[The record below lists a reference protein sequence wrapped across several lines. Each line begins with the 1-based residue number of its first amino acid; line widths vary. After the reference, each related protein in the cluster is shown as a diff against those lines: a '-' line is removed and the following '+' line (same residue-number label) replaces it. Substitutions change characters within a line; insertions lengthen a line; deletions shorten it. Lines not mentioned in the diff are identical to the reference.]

1 MGIAPA
7 GKEDETLRTRLL
19 AAVRDM
25 RLLQKESDA
34 TREQLVRLTEAVMDL
49 LKTSDG
55 VDAKSRLKVEQ
66 ELRAS
71 AALTAA
77 ATSDNSSVENNT
89 AGLTSGTVID
99 YKPDLALVVANLGA
113 RQGGKM
119 GMPFQVWR
127 GDEQVAS
134 ARIVDVRDA
143 ISGAIVQNT
152 ATPTETVKA
161 GDTLRVDTTR

>member
-1 MGIAPA
+1 
-7 GKEDETLRTRLL
+7 
-19 AAVRDM
+19 
-25 RLLQKESDA
+25 
-34 TREQLVRLTEAVMDL
+34 
-49 LKTSDG
+49 
-55 VDAKSRLKVEQ
+55 
-66 ELRAS
+66 
-71 AALTAA
+71 
-77 ATSDNSSVENNT
+77 
-89 AGLTSGTVID
+89 
-99 YKPDLALVVANLGA
+99 
-113 RQGGKM
+113 M

>member
-1 MGIAPA
+1 
-7 GKEDETLRTRLL
+7 
-19 AAVRDM
+19 V
-25 RLLQKESDA
+25 A
-34 TREQLVRLTEAVMDL
+34 T
-49 LKTSDG
+49 
-55 VDAKSRLKVEQ
+55 
-66 ELRAS
+66 
-71 AALTAA
+71 AALTASSA
-77 ATSDNSSVENNT
+77 SDHSVENNT

-113 RQGGKM
+113 RQGVKM